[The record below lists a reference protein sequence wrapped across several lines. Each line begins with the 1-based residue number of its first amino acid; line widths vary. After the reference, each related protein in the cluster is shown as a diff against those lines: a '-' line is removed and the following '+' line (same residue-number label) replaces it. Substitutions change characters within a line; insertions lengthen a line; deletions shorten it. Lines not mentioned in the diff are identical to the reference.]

1 MDPDRLGI
9 PDYFEIVK
17 DPIDFGTIKQRLQ
30 YSQYLG
36 MAEVIEDIQRCF
48 DNCILY
54 NGEDS
59 TAGARCLTVNA
70 EFRKLYSQLNIDFY
84 MNNIPRNAKLQDYLK
99 EASSER
105 A

>member
-17 DPIDFGTIKQRLQ
+17 EPIDFGTIKQRLH
-30 YSQYLG
+30 YSQYMG

-48 DNCILY
+48 DNCILF

-59 TAGARCLTVNA
+59 PAGQRCLVA
-70 EFRKLYSQLNIDFY
+70 IEEFKKLCVQLNVQFFLDEIPLNTPLEEI
-84 MNNIPRNAKLQDYLK
+84 NNLSKSR
-99 EASSER
+99 
-105 A
+105 